1 MLSSENKSKKP
12 SVFERTKK
20 VRPQAVGLE
29 ELLPHDRM
37 AEQAVLGA
45 IIIQN
50 SILLQILDI
59 LNTDDF
65 FSPANQHIFAAMQE
79 MAAQEPP
86 VPIDELTLL
95 SQLES
100 KQQLEQTGGVD
111 YLNELSQKTPVAENA
126 EFYAHI
132 VREKGQLRDIILTAH
147 EVAKRG
153 QEENAENISEFIA
166 EATDRLQSIDARTRL
181 KSYSHLKE
189 VLAIN
194 FEELEKVSESP
205 ENVTGVPTGFT
216 ELDDLTRGLQKGD
229 LIIIASRPSMGK
241 TALAINMALYASG
254 HAQIPV
260 LFFSL
265 EMPKEHIAMRL
276 ICSEAKVNNRKL
288 LVGNLEQDDWDK
300 LMEGT
305 THMMEAPL
313 LIDDRSAISPNYIRK
328 VIRQAKKEF
337 PALGLVVVDYVQL
350 MQSNLRNPSR
360 EQEMSEISRSLKAI
374 AKEFSLPMVVLSQL
388 NRGLERRTEK
398 RPIMSDLRESGAL
411 EQDADVI
418 FFIYRDEVYNE
429 DTDDKGIAEIS
440 IAKHR
445 NGEIGMRRLAFIGQY
460 TKFANLA
467 LGSRQLGIRA
477 DG

>member
-12 SVFERTKK
+12 RVFERTKK
-20 VRPQAVGLE
+20 VRQQAVGLE

-229 LIIIASRPSMGK
+229 LIIIAARPSMGK

-276 ICSEAKVNNRKL
+276 ICSESKVNNRKL
-288 LVGNLEQDDWDK
+288 MVGNLEQDDWDK

-360 EQEMSEISRSLKAI
+360 EQEISEISRSLKAI
-374 AKEFSLPMVVLSQL
+374 AKEFSLPVVVISQL

-398 RPIMSDLRESGAL
+398 RPMMSDLRESGAL

-445 NGEIGMRRLAFIGQY
+445 NGEIGIRRLAFIGQY

-467 LGSRQLGIRA
+467 LGSGN
-477 DG
+477 

>member
-12 SVFERTKK
+12 RVFERTKK

-37 AEQAVLGA
+37 AEKAVLGA

-229 LIIIASRPSMGK
+229 LIIIAARPSMGK

-265 EMPKEHIAMRL
+265 EMPKEHISMRL

-288 LVGNLEQDDWDK
+288 LVGNLVQDDWDK
-300 LMEGT
+300 LMEAT

-398 RPIMSDLRESGAL
+398 RPMMSDLRESGAL

-467 LGSRQLGIRA
+467 LGSGN
-477 DG
+477 

>member
-1 MLSSENKSKKP
+1 MLSSENKSKKTKI
-12 SVFERTKK
+12 FERTKK
-20 VRPQAVGLE
+20 VRSQAVGLE

-229 LIIIASRPSMGK
+229 LIIIAARPSMGK

-398 RPIMSDLRESGAL
+398 RPMMSDLRESGAL

-445 NGEIGMRRLAFIGQY
+445 NGEIGIRRLAFIGQY

-467 LGSRQLGIRA
+467 LGSGN
-477 DG
+477 

>member
-12 SVFERTKK
+12 KIFERTKK

-95 SQLES
+95 SQLQS

-111 YLNELSQKTPVAENA
+111 YLNELSQGTPVAENA

-229 LIIIASRPSMGK
+229 LIIIAARPSMGK

-337 PALGLVVVDYVQL
+337 PALGLVVIDYVQL

-398 RPIMSDLRESGAL
+398 RPMMSDLRESGAL

-467 LGSRQLGIRA
+467 LSSR
-477 DG
+477 

>member
-111 YLNELSQKTPVAENA
+111 YLNELSQRTPVADNA
-126 EFYAHI
+126 ECYAHI

-229 LIIIASRPSMGK
+229 LIIIAARPSMGK

-374 AKEFSLPMVVLSQL
+374 AKEFSLPMLVLSQL

-398 RPIMSDLRESGAL
+398 RPMMSDLRESGAL

-467 LGSRQLGIRA
+467 LSSGN
-477 DG
+477 

>member
-1 MLSSENKSKKP
+1 MLSSENKSNKP
-12 SVFERTKK
+12 KIFERTKK

-229 LIIIASRPSMGK
+229 LIIIAARPSMGK
-241 TALAINMALYASG
+241 TALVINMALYASG

-398 RPIMSDLRESGAL
+398 RPMMSDLRESGAL

-467 LGSRQLGIRA
+467 LGSGN
-477 DG
+477 

>member
-12 SVFERTKK
+12 KIFKRTKK

-229 LIIIASRPSMGK
+229 LIIIAARHSMGK

-398 RPIMSDLRESGAL
+398 RPMMSDLRESGAL

-467 LGSRQLGIRA
+467 LGSGN
-477 DG
+477 

>member
-12 SVFERTKK
+12 KIFERTKK
-20 VRPQAVGLE
+20 IRPQAVGLE

-398 RPIMSDLRESGAL
+398 RPMMSDLRESGAL

-467 LGSRQLGIRA
+467 LGSGN
-477 DG
+477 

>member
-1 MLSSENKSKKP
+1 MQSLEKKIEKSIVSGRSTKT
-12 SVFERTKK
+12 RT
-20 VRPQAVGLE
+20 QAVDLG
-29 ELLPHDRM
+29 ELLPHDKL

-50 SILLQILDI
+50 SVLLQILDI
-59 LNTDDF
+59 LNSEDF
-65 FSPANQHIFAAMQE
+65 FSPANQLIFAAMQE

-86 VPIDELTLL
+86 IPIDELTLL
-95 SQLES
+95 SRLES
-100 KQQLEQTGGVD
+100 RQQLEQTGGVD

-126 EFYAHI
+126 EFYARI

-153 QEENAENISEFIA
+153 QEGSADNISDFIA
-166 EATDRLQSIDARTRL
+166 DATERLQSIDARTRL
-181 KSYSHLKE
+181 RSYTHLKE
-189 VLAIN
+189 ILASN
-194 FEELEKVSESP
+194 FEQLEKISESP

-229 LIIIASRPSMGK
+229 LIILAGRPSMGK
-241 TALAINMALYASG
+241 TALAINMALYAAG
-254 HAQIPV
+254 HAQIPS
-260 LFFSL
+260 LIFSL

-288 LVGNLEQDDWDK
+288 LVGNLEQEDWDK

-305 THMMEAPL
+305 TRMMEAPL
-313 LIDDRSAISPNYIRK
+313 LVDDRSSINPNYIRQ
-328 VIRQAKKEF
+328 VIRQAVKEY
-337 PALGLVVVDYVQL
+337 PDLGLVIVDYVQL

-360 EQEMSEISRSLKAI
+360 EQEISEISRSLKGI

-388 NRGLERRTEK
+388 NRALERRTEK
-398 RPIMSDLRESGAL
+398 RPMMSDLRESGAL
-411 EQDADVI
+411 EQDADLIV
-418 FFIYRDEVYNE
+418 FIYRDEVYNP
-429 DTDDKGIAEIS
+429 DTEDKGIAEIN

-445 NGEIGMRRLAFIGQY
+445 NGEIGMKRLAFIGQY

-467 LGSRQLGIRA
+467 LGSGS
-477 DG
+477 

>member
-1 MLSSENKSKKP
+1 MLSSENKSEKP
-12 SVFERTKK
+12 RVFERTKK

-86 VPIDELTLL
+86 VPIDELTLM

-194 FEELEKVSESP
+194 FEELERGSASP

-229 LIIIASRPSMGK
+229 LIIIAARPSMGK
-241 TALAINMALYASG
+241 TALAINIALYASG

-398 RPIMSDLRESGAL
+398 RPMMSDLRESGAL

-418 FFIYRDEVYNE
+418 IFIYRDEVYNE

-467 LGSRQLGIRA
+467 LGSGN
-477 DG
+477 

>member
-12 SVFERTKK
+12 KIFERTKK

-194 FEELEKVSESP
+194 FAELEKVSESP

-229 LIIIASRPSMGK
+229 LIIIAARPSMGK

-254 HAQIPV
+254 HAQIPA

-265 EMPKEHIAMRL
+265 EMPKEHVAMRL
-276 ICSEAKVNNRKL
+276 ICSEAKINNRKL

-398 RPIMSDLRESGAL
+398 RPMMSDLRESGAL

-467 LGSRQLGIRA
+467 LGSGN
-477 DG
+477 

>member
-12 SVFERTKK
+12 RVFDRTKK

-147 EVAKRG
+147 EVAMRG

-229 LIIIASRPSMGK
+229 LIIIAARPSMGK

-398 RPIMSDLRESGAL
+398 RPMMSDLRESGAL

-429 DTDDKGIAEIS
+429 ETDDKGIAEIS

-467 LGSRQLGIRA
+467 LGSGN
-477 DG
+477 

>member
-12 SVFERTKK
+12 KIFERTKK

-398 RPIMSDLRESGAL
+398 RPMMSDLRESGAL

-467 LGSRQLGIRA
+467 LGSGN
-477 DG
+477 

>member
-12 SVFERTKK
+12 RVFERTKII
-20 VRPQAVGLE
+20 RPQAVGLE

-65 FSPANQHIFAAMQE
+65 FSPANQHIFSAMQE

-229 LIIIASRPSMGK
+229 LIIIAARPSMGK

-388 NRGLERRTEK
+388 NRSLERRTEK
-398 RPIMSDLRESGAL
+398 RPMMSDLRESGAL

-467 LGSRQLGIRA
+467 LGSG
-477 DG
+477 D

>member
-1 MLSSENKSKKP
+1 MLSSENKSKKHKI
-12 SVFERTKK
+12 FERTKK

-229 LIIIASRPSMGK
+229 LIIIAARPSMGK

-265 EMPKEHIAMRL
+265 EMPKEHIVMRL

-398 RPIMSDLRESGAL
+398 RPMMSDLRESGAL

-467 LGSRQLGIRA
+467 LGSGN
-477 DG
+477 

>member
-1 MLSSENKSKKP
+1 MLSSENKFKKP
-12 SVFERTKK
+12 KIIEHTKK

-86 VPIDELTLL
+86 VPIDEITLL

-229 LIIIASRPSMGK
+229 LIIIAARPSMGK

-265 EMPKEHIAMRL
+265 EMPKEHVAMRL

-398 RPIMSDLRESGAL
+398 RPMMSDLRESGAL

-467 LGSRQLGIRA
+467 LGSGN
-477 DG
+477 

>member
-12 SVFERTKK
+12 KIFERTKK

-65 FSPANQHIFAAMQE
+65 FSPANQYIFAAMQE

-229 LIIIASRPSMGK
+229 LIIIAARPSMGK

-374 AKEFSLPMVVLSQL
+374 AKEFSLPMVVISQL

-398 RPIMSDLRESGAL
+398 RPMMSDLRESGAL

-429 DTDDKGIAEIS
+429 NTDDKGIAEIS

-467 LGSRQLGIRA
+467 LGSGN
-477 DG
+477 

>member
-1 MLSSENKSKKP
+1 MLSSEKKIEKYIAAGRASKT
-12 SVFERTKK
+12 RT
-20 VRPQAVGLE
+20 QTADLG
-29 ELLPHDRM
+29 ELLPHDKL

-50 SILLQILDI
+50 SVLLQILDI
-59 LNTDDF
+59 LNSDDF
-65 FSPANQHIFAAMQE
+65 FSPAHQHIFAAMQE

-95 SQLES
+95 SRLES

-126 EFYAHI
+126 EFYARI

-153 QEENAENISEFIA
+153 QEGSAENISDFIA
-166 EATDRLQSIDARTRL
+166 DATERLQSIDERTRL
-181 KSYSHLKE
+181 KSYTLLKE
-189 VLAIN
+189 ILATN
-194 FEELEKVSESP
+194 FEKLEKISESP

-216 ELDDLTRGLQKGD
+216 ELDDLTLGLQKGD
-229 LIIIASRPSMGK
+229 LIILAARPSMGK
-241 TALAINMALYASG
+241 TALAINIALYAAG
-254 HAQIPV
+254 HAQIPS

-288 LVGNLEQDDWDK
+288 MVGDLEQEDWDK

-305 THMMEAPL
+305 TRMMEAPL
-313 LIDDRSAISPNYIRK
+313 LVDDRSGINPNYIRQ

-337 PALGLVVVDYVQL
+337 PDLGLVVVDYVQL

-360 EQEMSEISRSLKAI
+360 EQEISEISRSLKGI

-398 RPIMSDLRESGAL
+398 RPMMADLRESGAL
-411 EQDADVI
+411 EQDADLI
-418 FFIYRDEVYNE
+418 LFIYRDEVYNP
-429 DTDDKGIAEIS
+429 DTEDKGIAEIS

-445 NGEIGMRRLAFIGQY
+445 NGEIGMKRLAFIGQY

-467 LGSRQLGIRA
+467 LGTGS
-477 DG
+477 

>member
-1 MLSSENKSKKP
+1 M
-12 SVFERTKK
+12 VFERTKK

-29 ELLPHDRM
+29 YLIPHDRM

-79 MAAQEPP
+79 MTAQEPP

-229 LIIIASRPSMGK
+229 LIIIAARPSMGK

-265 EMPKEHIAMRL
+265 EMPKEHIAIRL

-374 AKEFSLPMVVLSQL
+374 AKEFSLPMVVISQL

-398 RPIMSDLRESGAL
+398 RPMMSDLRESGAL

-467 LGSRQLGIRA
+467 LGSGN
-477 DG
+477 

>member
-12 SVFERTKK
+12 KIFERTKK

-153 QEENAENISEFIA
+153 HEENAENISEFIA
-166 EATDRLQSIDARTRL
+166 EATDRLQSIDDRTRL

-205 ENVTGVPTGFT
+205 ENVNGVPTGFT

-229 LIIIASRPSMGK
+229 LIIIAARPSMGK

-388 NRGLERRTEK
+388 NRGLERRIEK
-398 RPIMSDLRESGAL
+398 RPMMSDLRESGAL
-411 EQDADVI
+411 EQDADLI

-429 DTDDKGIAEIS
+429 DTVDKGIAEIS

-467 LGSRQLGIRA
+467 LGSGN
-477 DG
+477 

>member
-12 SVFERTKK
+12 KIFERTKK
-20 VRPQAVGLE
+20 VRPQVVGLE

-205 ENVTGVPTGFT
+205 ENVTGVPTGFS

-229 LIIIASRPSMGK
+229 LIIIAARPSMGK

-388 NRGLERRTEK
+388 NRGVERRTEK
-398 RPIMSDLRESGAL
+398 RPMMSDLRESGAL

-467 LGSRQLGIRA
+467 LGSGN
-477 DG
+477 

>member
-1 MLSSENKSKKP
+1 MLSSEKKIEKYIAAGRASKT
-12 SVFERTKK
+12 RT
-20 VRPQAVGLE
+20 QTADLG
-29 ELLPHDRM
+29 ELLPHDKL

-50 SILLQILDI
+50 SVLLQILDI
-59 LNTDDF
+59 LNSEDF
-65 FSPANQHIFAAMQE
+65 FSPANQLIFAAMQE

-86 VPIDELTLL
+86 IPIDELTLL
-95 SQLES
+95 SRLES
-100 KQQLEQTGGVD
+100 RQQLEQTGGVD

-126 EFYAHI
+126 EFYARI

-153 QEENAENISEFIA
+153 QEGSADNISDFIA
-166 EATDRLQSIDARTRL
+166 DATERLQSIDARTRL
-181 KSYSHLKE
+181 RSYTHLKE
-189 VLAIN
+189 ILASN
-194 FEELEKVSESP
+194 FEQLEKISESP

-229 LIIIASRPSMGK
+229 LIILAGRPSMGK
-241 TALAINMALYASG
+241 TALAINMALYAAG
-254 HAQIPV
+254 HAQIPS
-260 LFFSL
+260 LIFSL

-288 LVGNLEQDDWDK
+288 LVGNLEQEDWDK

-305 THMMEAPL
+305 TRMMEAPL
-313 LIDDRSAISPNYIRK
+313 LVDDRSSINPNYIRQ
-328 VIRQAKKEF
+328 VIRQAVKEY
-337 PALGLVVVDYVQL
+337 PDLGLVIVDYVQL

-360 EQEMSEISRSLKAI
+360 EQEISEISRSLKGI

-388 NRGLERRTEK
+388 NRALERRTEK
-398 RPIMSDLRESGAL
+398 RPMMSDLRESGAL
-411 EQDADVI
+411 EQDADLIV
-418 FFIYRDEVYNE
+418 FIYRDEVYNP
-429 DTDDKGIAEIS
+429 DTEDKGIAEIN

-445 NGEIGMRRLAFIGQY
+445 NGEIGMKRLAFIGQY

-467 LGSRQLGIRA
+467 LGSGS
-477 DG
+477 

>member
-1 MLSSENKSKKP
+1 MQSLEKKIEKSIVSGRSTKT
-12 SVFERTKK
+12 RT
-20 VRPQAVGLE
+20 QAVDLG
-29 ELLPHDRM
+29 ELLPHDKL

-50 SILLQILDI
+50 SVLLQILDI
-59 LNTDDF
+59 LNSEDF
-65 FSPANQHIFAAMQE
+65 FSPANQLIFAAMQE

-86 VPIDELTLL
+86 IPIDELTLL
-95 SQLES
+95 SRLES
-100 KQQLEQTGGVD
+100 RQQLEQTGGVD

-126 EFYAHI
+126 EFYARI

-153 QEENAENISEFIA
+153 QEGSADNISDFIA
-166 EATDRLQSIDARTRL
+166 DATERLQSIDARTRL
-181 KSYSHLKE
+181 RSYTHLKE
-189 VLAIN
+189 ILVSN
-194 FEELEKVSESP
+194 FEQLEKISESP

-229 LIIIASRPSMGK
+229 LIILAGRPSMGK
-241 TALAINMALYASG
+241 TALAINMALYAAG
-254 HAQIPV
+254 HAQIPS
-260 LFFSL
+260 LIFSL

-288 LVGNLEQDDWDK
+288 LVGNLEQEDWDK

-305 THMMEAPL
+305 TRMMEAPL
-313 LIDDRSAISPNYIRK
+313 LVDDRSSINPNYIRQ
-328 VIRQAKKEF
+328 VIRQAVKEY
-337 PALGLVVVDYVQL
+337 PDLGLVIVDYVQL

-360 EQEMSEISRSLKAI
+360 EQEISEISRSLKGI

-388 NRGLERRTEK
+388 NRALERRTEK
-398 RPIMSDLRESGAL
+398 RPMMSDLRESGAL
-411 EQDADVI
+411 EQDADLIV
-418 FFIYRDEVYNE
+418 FIYRDEVYNP
-429 DTDDKGIAEIS
+429 DTEDKGIAEIN

-445 NGEIGMRRLAFIGQY
+445 NGEIGMKRLAFIGQY

-467 LGSRQLGIRA
+467 LGSGS
-477 DG
+477 

>member
-1 MLSSENKSKKP
+1 MQSLEQKIEKSIVSGRSTKT
-12 SVFERTKK
+12 RT
-20 VRPQAVGLE
+20 QAVDLG
-29 ELLPHDRM
+29 ELLPHDKL

-50 SILLQILDI
+50 SVLLQILDI
-59 LNTDDF
+59 LNSEDF
-65 FSPANQHIFAAMQE
+65 FSPANQLIFAAMQE

-86 VPIDELTLL
+86 IPIDELTLL
-95 SQLES
+95 SRLES
-100 KQQLEQTGGVD
+100 RQQLEQTGGVD

-126 EFYAHI
+126 EFYARI

-153 QEENAENISEFIA
+153 QEGSADNISDFIA
-166 EATDRLQSIDARTRL
+166 DATERLQSIDARTRL
-181 KSYSHLKE
+181 RSYTHLKE
-189 VLAIN
+189 ILASN
-194 FEELEKVSESP
+194 FEQLEKISESP

-229 LIIIASRPSMGK
+229 LIILAGRPSMGK
-241 TALAINMALYASG
+241 TALAINMALYAAG
-254 HAQIPV
+254 HAQIPS
-260 LFFSL
+260 LIFSL

-288 LVGNLEQDDWDK
+288 LVGNLEQEDWDK

-305 THMMEAPL
+305 TRMMEAPL
-313 LIDDRSAISPNYIRK
+313 LVDDRSSINPNYIRQ
-328 VIRQAKKEF
+328 VIRQAVKEY
-337 PALGLVVVDYVQL
+337 PDLGLVIVDYVQL

-360 EQEMSEISRSLKAI
+360 EQEISEISRSLKGI

-388 NRGLERRTEK
+388 NRALERRTEK
-398 RPIMSDLRESGAL
+398 RPMMSDLRESGAL
-411 EQDADVI
+411 EQDADLIV
-418 FFIYRDEVYNE
+418 FIYRDEVYNP
-429 DTDDKGIAEIS
+429 DTEDKGIAEIN

-445 NGEIGMRRLAFIGQY
+445 NGEIGMKRLAFIGQY

-467 LGSRQLGIRA
+467 LGSGS
-477 DG
+477 